1 MMCVKVHDAVISDKS
16 DDCFPCVA
24 LVRALNY
31 AEKFMLT
38 RELDFD
44 LPPELIAQTPLEPR
58 DAARLLRLDC
68 ASGALTHHVVRDL
81 PELLRAGDLLILNDT
96 RVLRARLFGQKPSGG
111 RVEALLLKEE
121 RNHAPRGNA
130 RGADVWEAL
139 LKPSARLQVGGELW
153 FRGEENG
160 RIIEVRAQ
168 LLERRDA
175 AWLLQ
180 FSSDDGRALRE
191 LLPIL
196 GEVPLPPYIHQKAD
210 EARYQT
216 TFARENPTNESG
228 ENPLDSAAAPTA
240 GLHFTPELFERLDAR
255 GIERVFVT
263 LAVGAGTFRPVKVEN
278 LDDHSMHVEEFW
290 IAPAVAARINA
301 HKKVG
306 GRVVAIGTTTVRALE
321 SAARQNASGHVEAGA
336 GETRLFLQPGAPF
349 YVVDALMTNFHLPRS
364 TLLAL
369 VAAFIEDKSGRV
381 KYGTNPNGENSSTT
395 SKADGNG
402 LEMTHRAYR
411 EAIAGGYRF
420 FSFGDAMLIE

>member
-1 MMCVKVHDAVISDKS
+1 
-16 DDCFPCVA
+16 
-24 LVRALNY
+24 
-31 AEKFMLT
+31 MLT

-44 LPPELIAQTPLEPR
+44 LPSELIAQTPLEPR
-58 DAARLLRLDC
+58 DSARLLRLNC
-68 ASGALTHHVVRDL
+68 ASGELAHHHVHDL
-81 PELLRAGDLLILNDT
+81 PDLLRAGDLLVLNDT
-96 RVLRARLFGQKPSGG
+96 RVLRARLRGQKPSGG

-121 RNHAPRGNA
+121 RADA

-139 LKPSARLQVGGELW
+139 LKPSGRLQIGGELW

-160 RIIEVRAQ
+160 RIIEARAR

-180 FSSDDGRALRE
+180 FACDEGRPLRE

-196 GEVPLPPYIHQKAD
+196 GEVPLPPYIHERAD

-216 TFARENPTNESG
+216 TFARQNPID
-228 ENPLDSAAAPTA
+228 NPLDSAAAPTA

-278 LDDHSMHVEEFW
+278 LDEHSMHAEEFW
-290 IAPAVAARINA
+290 IAPEVADRINN
-301 HKKVG
+301 HKAAG

-321 SAARQNASGHVEAGA
+321 SAARTSLSTSKSGDVEADAESSHVEAGA

-369 VAAFIEDKSGRV
+369 VAAFIQNKRERGSQALSKEEKSGEHLG
-381 KYGTNPNGENSSTT
+381 KSANGENSSTDKVV
-395 SKADGNG
+395 SGIG
-402 LEMTHRAYR
+402 LSLTHRAYR
-411 EAIAGGYRF
+411 EAVNRRYRF

>member
-1 MMCVKVHDAVISDKS
+1 
-16 DDCFPCVA
+16 
-24 LVRALNY
+24 
-31 AEKFMLT
+31 MLT

-44 LPPELIAQTPLEPR
+44 LPPERIAQTPLEPR
-58 DAARLLRLDC
+58 DAARLLCLNSAD
-68 ASGALTHHVVRDL
+68 GALTHRIVRDL
-81 PELLRAGDLLILNDT
+81 PDLLRAGDLLVLNDT
-96 RVLRARLFGQKPSGG
+96 RVLRARLQGSKPSGG

-121 RNHAPRGNA
+121 RASEQGL
-130 RGADVWEAL
+130 DVWEAL
-139 LKPSARLQVGGELW
+139 LKPSARLQIGGVVW
-153 FRGEENG
+153 FRGETDDQT
-160 RIIEVRAQ
+160 IAVRAE

-180 FSSDDGRALRE
+180 FSSNNGQPLRE

-196 GEVPLPPYIHQKAD
+196 GEVPLPPYIHEKAD

-216 TFARENPTNESG
+216 TFAREKLDADSD

-240 GLHFTPELFERLDAR
+240 GLHFTPELFERLQQR

-278 LDDHSMHVEEFW
+278 LDEHDMHAEEFW
-290 IAPAVAARINA
+290 ISPEVAARIHA
-301 HKKVG
+301 HKTAG
-306 GRVVAIGTTTVRALE
+306 GRVVAVGTTTVRALE
-321 SAARQNASGHVEAGA
+321 SAARTNSSHVVAAGA

-369 VAAFIEDKSGRV
+369 VAAFIESRLSRAKNGENS
-381 KYGTNPNGENSSTT
+381 NGENSSTK
-395 SKADGNG
+395 SIVGGDG
-402 LEMTHRAYR
+402 LSITQRAYR
-411 EAIAGGYRF
+411 EAIANDYRF

>member
-1 MMCVKVHDAVISDKS
+1 
-16 DDCFPCVA
+16 
-24 LVRALNY
+24 
-31 AEKFMLT
+31 MLT

-44 LPPELIAQTPLEPR
+44 LPPERIAQTPLEPR
-58 DAARLLRLDC
+58 DAARLLRLSC

-81 PELLRAGDLLILNDT
+81 PELLRAGDLLVLNDT

-111 RVEALLLKEE
+111 RVEALLLREE
-121 RNHAPRGNA
+121 RGHA

-139 LKPSARLQVGGELW
+139 LKPSARLQIGGELW

-160 RIIEVRAQ
+160 ASVEVRAQ
-168 LLERRDA
+168 LLERREA

-180 FSSDDGRALRE
+180 FSSNDGRALRE

-216 TFARENPTNESG
+216 TFARENSAQSSS

-240 GLHFTPELFERLDAR
+240 GLHFTPELLDKLEKR

-278 LDDHSMHVEEFW
+278 LEQHSMHAEEFW

-301 HKKVG
+301 HKKAG

-321 SAARQNASGHVEAGA
+321 SAARQNASSHVEAGA

-369 VAAFIEDKSGRV
+369 VAAFIEDKSGRI
-381 KYGTNPNGENSSTT
+381 KKMANPNGENSSTVA
-395 SKADGNG
+395 KAGGIG